1 MKDSVFPSADWDVIL
16 PGVRPSTSTTWIP
29 KRNAVA
35 GVVPKRKESL
45 TLGGGSLKFGKD
57 ARGVCGHQQKQL
69 MQEGH

>member
-45 TLGGGSLKFGKD
+45 TLGGGAWSLVKMLEVYVDTSKNN
-57 ARGVCGHQQKQL
+57 
-69 MQEGH
+69 